1 MEEVNS
7 IEIPQEETFVEK
19 DILLKIWTKP
29 REIFRFITE
38 NSIDKYSTTLLVL
51 AGITRAFDRASQ
63 NNTGDTFPLFIIILF
78 CVILG
83 GLLGWISFYIYG
95 ALLSWTGKWLK
106 GQGNTDSIVRMLA
119 HAMIPSIVS
128 LLFLIPQMVIMGNG
142 IFQSTFNIFEHGI
155 VATIIFFTTLL
166 CEIVLGIWTVVLGVI
181 GLSEV
186 QKFSIGNSILNMIL
200 PVLVILIPIIL
211 IILIIFLVGLF

>member
-7 IEIPQEETFVEK
+7 IENPQEKTFVEK

-29 REIFRFITE
+29 REIFKFITE
-38 NSIDKYSTTLLVL
+38 NSIDKYSTVLLVL
-51 AGITRAFDRASQ
+51 AGIARAFDKASQ

-78 CVILG
+78 CITLG
-83 GLLGWISFYIYG
+83 GLLGWVSFYIYG

-128 LLFLIPQMVIMGNG
+128 LLLLILQMVIIGNG
-142 IFQSTFNIFEHGI
+142 IFQSTFNIFEHGLI
-155 VATIIFFTTLL
+155 ATIIFYITLL
-166 CEIVLGIWTVVLGVI
+166 CEIVLGIWTVVLAVI

-186 QKFSIGNSILNMIL
+186 QKLSIGNSILNMIL
-200 PVLVILIPIIL
+200 PALVILVP